1 MDKQTEEIC
10 KQGAK
15 ALADIYTSILE
26 DMGIHV
32 EKETPKE
39 KNKPLGKRKS
49 YPCPPSWL
57 QDQQG

>member
-1 MDKQTEEIC
+1 MDKRTEEIC

-32 EKETPKE
+32 EKETPPE
-39 KNKPLGKRKS
+39 EDKPLGKRKS
-49 YPCPPSWL
+49 YPCN
-57 QDQQG
+57 G